1 MSFTHYMENK
11 ILDHVFGGGNYARP
25 ANLQVGLSVTQIQ
38 DDGSGITEPAGE
50 YGYARV
56 LLPNDSESWQPAE
69 TDTSEGRGMKTNK
82 IAIEF
87 PEATNDWGAITHFFL
102 ADGLDV
108 IGHGTLANSKEIRS
122 GDVARFREGELVIT
136 LD

>member
-38 DDGSGITEPAGE
+38 DDGSGMTEPAGE
-50 YGYARV
+50 HGYARV
-56 LLPNDSESWQPAE
+56 QIPNDSESWQSAE
-69 TDTSEGRGMKTNK
+69 TDTSEGRGVKTNK

-87 PEATNDWGAITHFFL
+87 PEATADWGAVTHFFL
-102 ADGLDV
+102 ADGMNV
-108 IGHGTLANSKEIRS
+108 IGHGMLDQVKDIRS
-122 GDVARFREGELVIT
+122 GTVARFREGELVIT